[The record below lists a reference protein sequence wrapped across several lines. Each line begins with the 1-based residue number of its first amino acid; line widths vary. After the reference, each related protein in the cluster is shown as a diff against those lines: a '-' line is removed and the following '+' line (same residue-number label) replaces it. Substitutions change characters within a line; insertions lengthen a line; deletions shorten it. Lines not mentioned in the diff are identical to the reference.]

1 MVGIVVVELILY
13 ILCVYIYWGFLGM
26 WVGLVWIQGFVSVLF
41 LYFWGYKRLI
51 RSLIWFG
58 SSDYSVCSFSRF

>member
-1 MVGIVVVELILY
+1 MFIDIVGV
-13 ILCVYIYWGFLGM
+13 LGM

-41 LYFWGYKRLI
+41 LYFWGYKRLN

-58 SSDYSVCSFSRF
+58 LSDYSVLLIFKILGFY

>member
-1 MVGIVVVELILY
+1 
-13 ILCVYIYWGFLGM
+13 M

-51 RSLIWFG
+51 RSLIWF
-58 SSDYSVCSFSRF
+58 SLSDYSVCSFSRF